1 MTPAESADLSHTGAV
16 YDDRMAALVAHS
28 DDEARTALQGVA
40 AHVDALTAALHATDL
55 DRLHLIERLRQAR
68 GTITT
73 LALAFGVLWPGE
85 PLQDTAADALADL
98 ARSMDDSVPPL
109 AAHALQRRADT
120 HAHTVAT
127 AVLIADRMGR
137 DEPQAAPHA

>member
-1 MTPAESADLSHTGAV
+1 MTPAESADLIDTATA
-16 YDDRMAALVAHS
+16 YDAALADIAQEGDHPPFDVDAI
-28 DDEARTALQGVA
+28 A